1 VSTVLA
7 KLQPLSITPSLGAT
21 LVEASVEARC
31 WRDDII
37 ALGAP
42 IKAIEDRLDADDAT
56 ATLKSAQ
63 AFLDLVETERVA
75 KGGIKLANDKL
86 AATIVGAL
94 MKDLPES
101 QVDGI
106 LRVVKILNDH
116 R

>member
-1 VSTVLA
+1 
-7 KLQPLSITPSLGAT
+7 
-21 LVEASVEARC
+21 
-31 WRDDII
+31 
-37 ALGAP
+37 
-42 IKAIEDRLDADDAT
+42 
-56 ATLKSAQ
+56 
-63 AFLDLVETERVA
+63 
-75 KGGIKLANDKL
+75 LANDKL